1 MYFYFSVFGAL
12 FYLIF
17 YSAILAFMAAGGA
30 IIYQTLNWNVPRLQG
45 ADSLLQQNPCKKKL
59 LKKNK

>member
-1 MYFYFSVFGAL
+1 MGAL

-17 YSAILAFMAAGGA
+17 YGAILAFMAAGGA
-30 IIYQTLNWNVPRLQG
+30 VVYQTLNWNVPRLQG